1 MGIKQSTHELN
12 FVIDVSGYVNLQVQQ
27 TRLASLLA

>member
-1 MGIKQSTHELN
+1 MGIKQSTYELN